1 MVVEIALLHILMK
14 NQTLTEKVRVLFFPD
29 AENNFACCTQEI
41 NTWISNA
48 SGVAVFDFPD
58 DESVDD
64 YLKKNGLYPSSTYF
78 FLRTQP
84 RHLSGT
90 EFEGSEPTGAESL
103 PTSEEWSSVAFSAVL
118 KAYLHS

>member
-1 MVVEIALLHILMK
+1 MK
-14 NQTLTEKVRVLFFPD
+14 NQTLTEKVRALFFPD
-29 AENNFACCTQEI
+29 AENNFACFTQEI

-48 SGVAVFDFPD
+48 SRVAVFDFPD

-84 RHLSGT
+84 RHLSGD
-90 EFEGSEPTGAESL
+90 EFESSDPTGAESL